1 MSREYLRLQ
10 YRNAL
15 LDHKLGRPGAI
26 DELARIMKTAT
37 VLHGFEFADE
47 LARMNGD

>member
-15 LDHKLGRPGAI
+15 LDHRLGRPEAI
-26 DELARIMKTAT
+26 DELARIVRTAT
-37 VLHGFEFADE
+37 VFFGFEFADE
-47 LARMNGD
+47 LMAMRI